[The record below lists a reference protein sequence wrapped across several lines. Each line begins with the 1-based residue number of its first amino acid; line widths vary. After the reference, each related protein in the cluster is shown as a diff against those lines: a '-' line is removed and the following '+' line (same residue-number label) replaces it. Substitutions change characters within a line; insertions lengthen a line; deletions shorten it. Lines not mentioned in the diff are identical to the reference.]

1 MSTPFQAM
9 KAVYVYLAALIGL
22 VVLATGFYNLLEYLM
37 SALFLR
43 ADFDTIY
50 LITPFSR
57 IITGLFIML
66 PHWAIGHHFHSLE
79 HKKPK
84 R

>member
-1 MSTPFQAM
+1 MSTPFKVM

-22 VVLATGFYNLLEYLM
+22 IVVAAGIYSVIEYLL
-37 SALFLR
+37 SILFID
-43 ADFDTIY
+43 APFDAVYI
-50 LITPFSR
+50 ITPLTR

-79 HKKPK
+79 HKKK
-84 R
+84 K